1 MLKSL
6 RKQTIGN
13 KNRLKWILVST
24 IMIFI
29 VILWAAS
36 FKLEFSTPEEFGD
49 FKAEVESAFS
59 GVSDVV
65 DKQAP
70 EVVVPLRLPLE
81 E

>member
-6 RKQTIGN
+6 RKQTVGE

-24 IMIFI
+24 IMIF
-29 VILWAAS
+29 VVVLWVAS
-36 FKLEFSTPEEFGD
+36 FKLEFNTPEEFGD
-49 FKAEVESAFS
+49 FKSEVESAFS
-59 GVSDVV
+59 GVSDVI
-65 DKQAP
+65 DTKEP